1 MQMLANKSKSVAA
14 YGEDNSSVFASD
26 KEDAGNASPLKQ
38 SQLLNKAQH
47 RNSSIV
53 TPMKPGN
60 RSTGKAHL
68 MGGGNGGL
76 VKHEDLENDAS
87 FAACSSGKNSRRK
100 ASVTR
105 LSRGTSQQ
113 LESKACNNNAPRKK
127 AQRPASARYL

>member
-1 MQMLANKSKSVAA
+1 MLANRSKSA
-14 YGEDNSSVFASD
+14 YAEDNSSVFASD
-26 KEDAGNASPLKQ
+26 KEDVGNASPLKH
-38 SQLLNKAQH
+38 SQLLNKAHH
-47 RNSSIV
+47 RNNSIV

-68 MGGGNGGL
+68 MGAHGL
-76 VKHEDLENDAS
+76 GKHEDLENDAS

>member
-1 MQMLANKSKSVAA
+1 MLANRSKSA
-14 YGEDNSSVFASD
+14 YAEDNSSVFASD
-26 KEDAGNASPLKQ
+26 KEDAGNASPFRPGQ
-38 SQLLNKAQH
+38 HFNKTQH
-47 RNSSIV
+47 RSNSIV

-68 MGGGNGGL
+68 IGGNGL
-76 VKHEDLENDAS
+76 VNHEDLENDAS
-87 FAACSSGKNSRRK
+87 FAACSSGKTSRRK

-113 LESKACNNNAPRKK
+113 LESKACNSNAPRKK